1 MTKIAFI
8 TANEYVP
15 WGGSEYLWAGA
26 AEKLARR
33 GVEVSVSVL
42 KWPEPVKQVEH
53 LRSLGCRIFQRQT
66 PSLLRR
72 GARSLFPGRDY
83 ARHVNAVCAG
93 ADLVVVSQG
102 DHLQGLAWMDA
113 LQANSYR
120 YASIVQ
126 GTTETKWP
134 EDDLIERL
142 AKVYEGAC
150 AAYFVS
156 QATLDLARR
165 MFVTPL
171 LNGRVV
177 RNPFNVSYG
186 ARPPWPADSSES
198 IHLACVARLEMAGK
212 GHDILIQVLAL
223 PRWRERNIQVTLFG
237 AGPNERALRRWV
249 ENAKL
254 MSIQFGGFVSGVEQ
268 LWATHHALIL
278 PSRYEGMP
286 LVLVEAM
293 LCGRPAI
300 ITDVGG
306 VRELVRDNING
317 FLVQAPT
324 VELLDEAM
332 TRAWGNRHRLKEMG
346 EQAAIDAR
354 KFVSADPVEDFARDL
369 CSLVDGPK
377 SIQRFP

>member
-1 MTKIAFI
+1 MTKIVFI
-8 TANEYVP
+8 GANEYVA
-15 WGGSEYLWAGA
+15 WGGSEYLWAAA
-26 AEKLARR
+26 AEKLSQR

-42 KWPEPVKQVEH
+42 DWRKPVKQIEH
-53 LRSLGCRIFQRQT
+53 LRSLGRRIFQRQP

-72 GARSLFPGRDY
+72 GVRRFFPGRDY
-83 ARHVNAVCAG
+83 ARHVKAVCAG

-113 LQANSYR
+113 LQSAGCR

-126 GTTETKWP
+126 GTSETKWP
-134 EDDLIERL
+134 DDDLIEKL

-156 QATLDLARR
+156 QATLDLARH

-177 RNPFNVSYG
+177 RNPFNVSYDT
-186 ARPPWPADSSES
+186 RPSWPADSSES
-198 IHLACVARLEMAGK
+198 LRLAFVARLEIAGK
-212 GHDILIQVLAL
+212 GHDILIQVLSL
-223 PRWRERNIQVTLFG
+223 PHWRERDIEVTLFG
-237 AGPNERALRRWV
+237 DGPNERALRRWV
-249 ENAKL
+249 SNAKL
-254 MSIQFGGFVSGVEQ
+254 DSIRFGGFVHDIESV
-268 LWATHHALIL
+268 WAIHHALIL

-317 FLVQAPT
+317 FLAKAPT

-332 TRAWGNRHRLKEMG
+332 NRAWENRPRLKEIG
-346 EQAAIDAR
+346 KQAAIDAR
-354 KFVSADPVEDFARDL
+354 KFVPSNPVEDFVRDL
-369 CSLVDGPK
+369 CALADGASASNLP
-377 SIQRFP
+377 Q